1 MADAAQYAHGL
12 SGHAVRG
19 LVDTPGQPETVANA
33 DLSQLEHTVHQAAD
47 YAIRALN
54 MTGQALGEAVDTV
67 SDKAF
72 QVAANTG
79 MPAGT
84 GLGETAFSWSG
95 YIQALGVMCL
105 LLALLWFLVWAL
117 RRYGKFNF
125 LPRPGALPRDSLMME
140 AQMPLG
146 PRKGLMVVRFMDRRL
161 LLGVTDHRISL
172 LAEDFSHRQPPMDD
186 EAQAAGRAD
195 NEQFEEELEAMLGR
209 PDERNSRALG
219 HRHS

>member
-1 MADAAQYAHGL
+1 MADAAGL

-19 LVDTPGQPETVANA
+19 LVNAPGQPEAVARA
-33 DLSQLEHTVHQAAD
+33 DLSQLEQTVYQTAD
-47 YAIRALN
+47 YARQALN
-54 MTGQALGEAVDTV
+54 MAGQAMGEAVDTV

-72 QVAANTG
+72 QAAANTG
-79 MPAGT
+79 MPPGT

-105 LLALLWFLVWAL
+105 LLAGLWFLVWAL

-125 LPRPGALPRDSLMME
+125 LPRPGALPRDSLIME

-146 PRKGLMVVRFMDRRL
+146 PRKGLMVVRFMNRRL

-172 LAEDFSHRQPPMDD
+172 LAEDYSRNRQQDD
-186 EAQAAGRAD
+186 GNEDAGRAGND
-195 NEQFEEELEAMLGR
+195 QFEEEFEAMLARSG
-209 PDERNSRALG
+209 G
-219 HRHS
+219 HRPGPAGHSDS